1 MNQVVGPCA
10 TVGHERKG
18 NRDHDEQASRSE
30 AKSHVHIFGNRSSPF
45 LPRSGLS
52 QTNTR
57 LRYEIVWRMPTF
69 S

>member
-1 MNQVVGPCA
+1 MVRARAPI
-10 TVGHERKG
+10 GHERKG

-30 AKSHVHIFGNRSSPF
+30 AKSHALIFGSGGLPF

-52 QTNTR
+52 QTKTR
-57 LRYEIVWRMPTF
+57 LRYEIVCRMPTF